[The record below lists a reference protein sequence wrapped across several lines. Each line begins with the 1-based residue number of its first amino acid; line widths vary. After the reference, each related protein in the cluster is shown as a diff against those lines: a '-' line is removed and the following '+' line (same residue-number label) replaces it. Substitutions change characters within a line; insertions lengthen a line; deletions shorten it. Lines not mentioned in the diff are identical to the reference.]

1 MTRRGTVLP
10 SGLIQR
16 VSTLKRELL
25 RWSSFMKF
33 VTSAYLE
40 VAVKLLVS
48 ATVKGFCSVEERA
61 ERGEIEKIRSRIREK
76 WMKNIFL
83 SYLI

>member
-1 MTRRGTVLP
+1 
-10 SGLIQR
+10 
-16 VSTLKRELL
+16 
-25 RWSSFMKF
+25 MKF

-48 ATVKGFCSVEERA
+48 AMVKGFCSVEERA
-61 ERGEIEKIRSRIREK
+61 ERGKIEKIRSRIREK

-83 SYLI
+83 LCLIALSYFMVFLYLIAFFLTWN

>member
-1 MTRRGTVLP
+1 
-10 SGLIQR
+10 
-16 VSTLKRELL
+16 
-25 RWSSFMKF
+25 MKF
-33 VTSAYLE
+33 VTSVYLE
-40 VAVKLLVS
+40 VAVKLLIS

-76 WMKNIFL
+76 RTKNIFL

>member
-1 MTRRGTVLP
+1 
-10 SGLIQR
+10 
-16 VSTLKRELL
+16 
-25 RWSSFMKF
+25 MKF

-61 ERGEIEKIRSRIREK
+61 ESGEIEKMRKRIREK
-76 WMKNIFL
+76 QVKKVFLPYLIVL
-83 SYLI
+83 SYFMVFFLLL